1 MKISAI
7 IVARKGSVRIKSK
20 SLSILDDE
28 TLIAR
33 KVRQL
38 KACKLIDEVIIG
50 SNSHEMLEEGERCGA
65 IPVLR
70 EEFFC
75 DESRA
80 SANDMLWDMA
90 SKVETD
96 LIVWTHCTNPFLST
110 ETYDRAVQTY
120 LDNLPE
126 YDSLLSVLAMQE
138 HLWGP
143 DKVPLNY
150 NPWAPRHQ
158 PARELPTYYMQDG
171 GIFIQ
176 PREAMLKNRYFF
188 GEKPFLFEIPKEEF
202 CDINDEQDL
211 LHARAM
217 VALRK
222 PFV

>member
-50 SNSHEMLEEGERCGA
+50 SNSHEMLEEGERFGA

-150 NPWAPRHQ
+150 VNIAGNGTRF
-158 PARELPTYYMQDG
+158 R
-171 GIFIQ
+171 
-176 PREAMLKNRYFF
+176 
-188 GEKPFLFEIPKEEF
+188 
-202 CDINDEQDL
+202 
-211 LHARAM
+211 
-217 VALRK
+217 
-222 PFV
+222 